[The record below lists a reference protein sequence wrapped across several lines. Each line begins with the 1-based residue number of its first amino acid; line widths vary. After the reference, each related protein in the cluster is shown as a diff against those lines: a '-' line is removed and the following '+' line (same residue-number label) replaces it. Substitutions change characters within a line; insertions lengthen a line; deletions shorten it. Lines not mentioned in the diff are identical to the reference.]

1 MPNLYSTLLCGG
13 VLIAAA
19 LIYMGLYLLR
29 RARRLADERV
39 PRNGSDRENS
49 GGRVLWD
56 VRGRTSKLVIRDG
69 VVYMDRRSA
78 LVRGFR
84 SVLAIVGIAAVGRSA
99 GAVSEL
105 LQGDEKKPIANGSGK
120 HTDVPGKHTDVPGKH
135 TDVPAKQTNVA
146 GKHTDIPHSDETG
159 SHRDPWG
166 DADDTPHTDTPH
178 SDAIDDQNKAIKG
191 IIQNIP
197 Y

>member
-29 RARRLADERV
+29 RARRSADERV
-39 PRNGSDRENS
+39 PRDGSDRENS

-56 VRGRTSKLVIRDG
+56 VRGRASKLVIRDG

-120 HTDVPGKHTDVPGKH
+120 HTDVP
-135 TDVPAKQTNVA
+135 A
-146 GKHTDIPHSDETG
+146 KHTDIPHSDETG
-159 SHRDPWG
+159 SHKDPWG
-166 DADDTPHTDTPH
+166 DDDDTPHTDTPH

-191 IIQNIP
+191 IIQNLP

>member
-120 HTDVPGKHTDVPGKH
+120 HTD
-135 TDVPAKQTNVA
+135 
-146 GKHTDIPHSDETG
+146 IPHSDETG